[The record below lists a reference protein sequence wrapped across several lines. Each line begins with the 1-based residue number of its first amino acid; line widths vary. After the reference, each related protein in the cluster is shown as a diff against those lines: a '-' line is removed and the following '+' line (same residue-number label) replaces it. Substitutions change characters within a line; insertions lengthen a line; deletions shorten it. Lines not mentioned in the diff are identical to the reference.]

1 MSKLGNIAVKLMAS
15 QQALCIIS
23 QKYLYSNILN
33 YNWPLH
39 LPNSGQDV
47 ECVSI

>member
-1 MSKLGNIAVKLMAS
+1 MAS

-33 YNWPLH
+33 FNSENCPLQ
-39 LPNSGQDV
+39 LPNSGQDDRF
-47 ECVSI
+47 EYVSI